1 MSGGTY
7 RILGVDG
14 YILLTEVLHHIQVTV
29 PGRPVQGS
37 VTLLECW
44 RAHNINGQC
53 KEMEQWLLSPVFTV
67 ALDT

>member
-14 YILLTEVLHHIQVTV
+14 YILLTEVLHHFQVTV
-29 PGRPVQGS
+29 PGRPVQGC

-44 RAHNINGQC
+44 RAHNVNGQC
-53 KEMEQWLLSPVFTV
+53 KEMER
-67 ALDT
+67 